1 MKPGHPAGAEAE
13 TGSAPAVRWL
23 REVSVAVRVGTMPVK
38 ETGKVVCP
46 VASAVAVRKGP
57 AVRDLSNRGAGA
69 CVGFKV
75 EGVRERSRKSR

>member
-38 ETGKVVCP
+38 GAGKVVCL
-46 VASAVAVRKGP
+46 VAVRRGP
-57 AVRDLSNRGAGA
+57 SVRDLSNRGAGA